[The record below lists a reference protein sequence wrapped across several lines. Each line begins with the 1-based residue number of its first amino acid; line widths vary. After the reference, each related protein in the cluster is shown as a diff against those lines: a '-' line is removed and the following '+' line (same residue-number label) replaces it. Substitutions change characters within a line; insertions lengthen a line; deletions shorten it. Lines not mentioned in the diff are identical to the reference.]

1 MRLTMDPGKRAYVA
15 LVRGINVGGNSIV
28 AMADLRTWVESLG
41 LTDVAT
47 YFQSGNVVFS
57 TAAGDPGRWARLL
70 EEKILAAAGFRT
82 PVFVLSPDE
91 LKRAAAGN
99 PFDPARLDKEH
110 RSHLMFLS
118 AAPDAA
124 HRRALMKLQGEEY
137 RFQVKGRILYLAYS
151 RKYDGNRRSLDFEK
165 ILGTAGT
172 MRSWKVVDK
181 LVALSCL
188 LQERLDAQ
196 KPSSDGASP
205 AKRGRP

>member
-1 MRLTMDPGKRAYVA
+1 MRIAIDAGKRAYVA
-15 LVRGINVGGNSIV
+15 LIRGINVGGRSIV
-28 AMADLRTWVESLG
+28 AMADLRKQVESLG

-47 YFQSGNVVFS
+47 YIQSGNVVFS
-57 TAAGDPGRWARLL
+57 TAAGEPGRWARLL
-70 EEKILAAAGFRT
+70 EERISAAMGFRMT
-82 PVFVLSPDE
+82 AFVLSPDE
-91 LKRAAAGN
+91 LKKAAAGN
-99 PFDPARLDKEH
+99 PFDPARLDKEQ

-124 HRRALMKLQGEEY
+124 HRRALMALQGEEY

-165 ILGTAGT
+165 ILGAAGT

-181 LVALSCL
+181 LIELASL
-188 LQERLDAQ
+188 LQKRLDAQ
-196 KPSSDGASP
+196 ESSAESVAP

>member
-1 MRLTMDPGKRAYVA
+1 MDPGKRAYVA
-15 LVRGINVGGNSIV
+15 LIRGINVGGNSIV

-47 YFQSGNVVFS
+47 YIQSGNVVFS

-82 PVFVLSPDE
+82 TVFVLSPDE
-91 LKRAAAGN
+91 LKRASAGN
-99 PFDPARLDKEH
+99 PFDPARLDKEQ

-124 HRRALMKLQGEEY
+124 HRRSLMALQGEEY

-181 LVALSCL
+181 LVELSCL
-188 LQERLDAQ
+188 LQERLDAR
-196 KPSSDGASP
+196 KPSSSGLSP
-205 AKRGRP
+205 AKSGRL